1 MMVLD
6 RMPLF
11 FVKKEFFDAIVR
23 GEKKAE
29 IRVGPYWKKV
39 AEKILKGE
47 SKPIAI
53 FKWRNRTLLREIYRI
68 EIYPSIRRA
77 LANGRWKLLGLKAK
91 TYQEAIME
99 ISTLYRRKVIGPSV
113 IFWFRKVK
121 DLSKKM

>member
-1 MMVLD
+1 MVLD

-11 FVKKEFFDAIVR
+11 FVKREFFDAIVR

-99 ISTLYRRKVIGPSV
+99 ISTLYRQKVIGPSV